1 MGRCGVGRGG
11 VSRLEHG
18 NPSRALESWG
28 LKRGRPVFYP
38 SLKAERASFA
48 SLTRLSCL
56 NARSVGVC
64 TVTHPRP
71 ANLPCVK
78 THKPQINL
86 KSGESKG
93 KRMQPAPHGSR
104 LGKPARGAFL
114 SRGGQAGATGRT
126 RGDSV
131 CSAAPGRL
139 PPRCV
144 SAFPGAAGAGLC
156 GHACLPSLFLQR
168 V

>member
-11 VSRLEHG
+11 GVKVGARKPFQGVGILGVKARAPRLLPFPKSG
-18 NPSRALESWG
+18 A
-28 LKRGRPVFYP
+28 
-38 SLKAERASFA
+38 ASFA
-48 SLTRLSCL
+48 SRTRLSCL